1 MIAIIDY
8 GAGNLFGVSNAL
20 KQFHKEVAI
29 TSDKEMIR
37 AADHV
42 ILPGVGSFKDAM
54 DSIKASGL
62 IETVYEV
69 IDKKTPFLG
78 ICVGLQMCFEHSEE
92 GDATGLGIFPGN
104 IKKFPVELCKK
115 VPQIGWNRVKTKD
128 SPLFLDL
135 PDDYFYFVHSYYLE
149 AKNRDEVIATSEYGI
164 PFDCAYQRENVFLTQ
179 FHPEKSG
186 KTGLKLLEN
195 FLAVEKK

>member
-54 DSIKASGL
+54 DSIKA
-62 IETVYEV
+62 
-69 IDKKTPFLG
+69 
-78 ICVGLQMCFEHSEE
+78 
-92 GDATGLGIFPGN
+92 
-104 IKKFPVELCKK
+104 
-115 VPQIGWNRVKTKD
+115 
-128 SPLFLDL
+128 
-135 PDDYFYFVHSYYLE
+135 
-149 AKNRDEVIATSEYGI
+149 
-164 PFDCAYQRENVFLTQ
+164 
-179 FHPEKSG
+179 
-186 KTGLKLLEN
+186 
-195 FLAVEKK
+195 

>member
-8 GAGNLFGVSNAL
+8 GAGNLFGASNAL
-20 KQFHKEVAI
+20 KQFTSEVEI
-29 TSDKEMIR
+29 TSDKDIILQ
-37 AADHV
+37 ADHV
-42 ILPGVGSFKDAM
+42 ILPGVGSFADAM
-54 DSIKASGL
+54 DSIKKSGL
-62 IETVYEV
+62 IQTVYDV

-92 GDATGLGIFPGN
+92 GNVPGLGIFPGK
-104 IKKFPVELCKK
+104 IKKFPVETCKK
-115 VPQIGWNRVKTKD
+115 VPQIGWNRIQTKE
-128 SPLFLDL
+128 SPLFCGL

-149 AKNRDEVIATSEYGI
+149 AKNKEDVIATSDYGI
-164 PFDCAYQRENVFLTQ
+164 QFDCAYQHENVFLTQ

-195 FLAVEKK
+195 FLKMK

>member
-20 KQFHKEVAI
+20 KQFTSEVEI
-29 TSDKEMIR
+29 TSDKDIIFH
-37 AADHV
+37 ADHV
-42 ILPGVGSFKDAM
+42 ILPGVGSFADAM
-54 DSIKASGL
+54 NSIKKSGL
-62 IETVYEV
+62 IQTVYDV

-92 GDATGLGIFPGN
+92 GNVPGLGIFKGK
-104 IKKFPVELCKK
+104 IKKFPVDICKK
-115 VPQIGWNRVKTKD
+115 VPQIGWNRIQTKE
-128 SPLFLDL
+128 SPLFVGL

-149 AKNRDEVIATSEYGI
+149 AVSKEDVIATAEYGI
-164 PFDCAYQRENVFLTQ
+164 QFDCAYQHENVFLTQ

-195 FLAVEKK
+195 FLGLK